1 MIKKY
6 FKIKNI
12 PAVLWGDDSE
22 NIFIA
27 VHGNMSN
34 KEDEVIDILAN
45 QAAKLGYQVLSF
57 DLPEHG
63 ERKEDN
69 ILCKVQNCV
78 EELTDVMNYVK
89 QKWKNISLF
98 ACSMGAYFSL
108 LAYKNDLFKQTLF
121 LSPVVDMKRI
131 INNMMKYF
139 DIDEESL
146 KSKETIKT
154 PIGQTLYWDY
164 YCYVKENP
172 IDKWNNPT
180 NILYGLKDDLCE
192 SKTLFDF
199 VEKFHCDIIIMEQG
213 EHYFHTKE
221 QLEFFNEWL
230 KNKLYT
236 VN

>member
-12 PAVLWGDDSE
+12 SAVLWGDDSE

-34 KEDEVIDILAN
+34 KEDKVIDILAN
-45 QAAKLGYQVLSF
+45 QVIKLGYQVL
-57 DLPEHG
+57 
-63 ERKEDN
+63 
-69 ILCKVQNCV
+69 
-78 EELTDVMNYVK
+78 
-89 QKWKNISLF
+89 
-98 ACSMGAYFSL
+98 
-108 LAYKNDLFKQTLF
+108 
-121 LSPVVDMKRI
+121 I
-131 INNMMKYF
+131 INNIMKWF
-139 DIDEESL
+139 SIDEESL
-146 KSKETIKT
+146 KIKKTIET

-164 YCYVKENP
+164 YCYVNENP
-172 IDKWNNPT
+172 IYKWNSPT
-180 NILYGLKDDLCE
+180 SILYGLKDDLCE

-221 QLEFFNEWL
+221 QLEFFKEWL